1 MSSCCLSGKVHDG
14 QPVGHVETIG
24 GLQTY
29 VSAPEDGS
37 KAKSVI
43 FITDSKSKLSSNF
56 LYVGSAI
63 HCVTMAVFTVCILH
77 LLHHTPPNF
86 QLSPSNSLPSQ
97 SSAGNSP
104 MFASSPITTL
114 PAASTVTYQTY
125 STTTRSRSLSCKTSS
140 LRSKTKRS
148 SLLPTRPKTPPSS
161 PQP

>member
-29 VSAPEDGS
+29 VSAPKDGS

-43 FITDSKSKLSSNF
+43 FITDSKSTLSSDL
-56 LYVGSAI
+56 LYR
-63 HCVTMAVFTVCILH
+63 
-77 LLHHTPPNF
+77 
-86 QLSPSNSLPSQ
+86 LSPTPCDNGCIQHMHFQSFTAPTRTSNSLLLIHPPSQ

-114 PAASTVTYQTY
+114 PAAFTVTYQTY